1 MKTLTEIWPDFL
13 RWVNEYS
20 GGYKAGCIASYS
32 REDMRYAYQAGYEKG
47 VSETLTKGGI
57 MPKEFIVGHGVR
69 ITESED
75 MGIFIHFESLSGNH
89 TGKSLES
96 CEAGHK
102 WASEIFDE
110 VEEVSNGE

>member
-47 VSETLTKGGI
+47 VSETLTKG
-57 MPKEFIVGHGVR
+57 
-69 ITESED
+69 ED
-75 MGIFIHFESLSGNH
+75 
-89 TGKSLES
+89 
-96 CEAGHK
+96 
-102 WASEIFDE
+102 
-110 VEEVSNGE
+110 NG